1 MEPLGASWKETS
13 ADSCRFGASILL
25 AYAFVQVG
33 QCFVSVSPA
42 GMRFFPVSTSDA
54 RLFGSS
60 MAKPTLRGRSGALG
74 CSSSF
79 LEQVRERKVKE
90 VEQLK
95 ANMPENVAKIL
106 ETGAKNKNR
115 YLKAIK
121 KPKGTIS
128 VVPQIKTQAPNLGK
142 FASLPAVDVLSA
154 HCYEAGL
161 GIRLT
166 PSSFCSLV
174 LILGASAIAVCTDKE
189 LYGTDWE
196 SLKKVAAQQARY
208 KGKFPGPL
216 PVSRPGDV
224 IAFDFFIDE
233 AQLALAASYGC
244 DAVCLNAALLGS
256 SAKDML
262 ASADR
267 MGMDALVEVHN
278 KAELDIA
285 IEAGAKIVGI
295 SNRDME
301 TFNLKHPVD
310 YQLRIWNEPLEETV
324 FGLIKDVWDVPEG
337 VIATAM
343 GGCNETLVAW
353 TLRDEG
359 YSSIMGKRSSEA
371 QRCAWRAAPTQQ
383 LTTRPR
389 VSSWYDVIVG
399 NFDELSERIQGF
411 QGQGK
416 QEVRT
421 LSNGFLLW
429 ERRRS
434 KGVFGNDVH
443 IVREILSQCRYSE
456 AS

>member
-1 MEPLGASWKETS
+1 MAPG
-13 ADSCRFGASILL
+13 RFGASILL

-154 HCYEAGL
+154 HCYEAG
-161 GIRLT
+161 
-166 PSSFCSLV
+166 
-174 LILGASAIAVCTDKE
+174 ASAIAVCTDKE

-216 PVSRPGDV
+216 PV

-324 FGLIKDVWDVPEG
+324 FGLIKDVPEG

-359 YSSIMGKRSSEA
+359 YSSIMVGEAIIRGSEMRMASSAYSAAYNEAKGLIMAFKAKGSKKYGPSATGSFFGKGEGAKESLGMMS
-371 QRCAWRAAPTQQ
+371 
-383 LTTRPR
+383 
-389 VSSWYDVIVG
+389 I
-399 NFDELSERIQGF
+399 
-411 QGQGK
+411 
-416 QEVRT
+416 
-421 LSNGFLLW
+421 
-429 ERRRS
+429 
-434 KGVFGNDVH
+434 
-443 IVREILSQCRYSE
+443 
-456 AS
+456 